1 MKDLKQRIFDI
12 TKGLPLGERERHD
25 LAMKSF
31 LSYGYQVIVKAWFA
45 TNAEEGVDFYASEA
59 WHADLHPKIDTH
71 ALADA
76 VRLYTGLVAASE
88 PFSDVLTRLYEEILL
103 DGRNGDGKAQ
113 FFTPIDLSQG
123 GAEILLE
130 SGDIKS
136 WDGVKWIGDDTCGA
150 GSLPLG
156 LLSRIYGVS
165 KSKMKYV
172 ILYLNDIDELACK
185 ASALQILSS
194 LVIHNIKINGLY
206 LHRSNVITEW
216 TKPNT
221 IMLGFKK
228 DEPEP
233 DHDLFKMLD
242 VFSKTVK
249 QVKTE
254 NENRTVT

>member
-1 MKDLKQRIFDI
+1 MRDLKQRIFDT
-12 TKGLPLGERERHD
+12 TKGLPLGERESHD

-31 LSYGYQVIVKAWFA
+31 ISYGYQVMVKAWFA
-45 TNAEEGVDFYASEA
+45 TNVDDSVDFYASEA

-76 VRLYTGLVAASE
+76 VRLYTGIVAASE
-88 PFSDVLTRLYEEILL
+88 PFSDILTRIYEEILL
-103 DGRNGDGKAQ
+103 DGRSGDGKAQ
-113 FFTPIDLSQG
+113 FFTPRDLSSG
-123 GAEILLE
+123 GAELLIDD
-130 SGDIKS
+130 SDIRS
-136 WDGVKWIGDDTCGA
+136 WDRVKRICDDTCGA

-194 LVIHNIKINGLY
+194 LVLHNIKINGLY

-242 VFSKTVK
+242 VFSKIAK
-249 QVKTE
+249 QAKSE
-254 NENRTVT
+254 NEIKQ